1 MRKGSSSFA
10 AARTAGNISVV
21 DELGLHMTAVGASGM
36 TAVAAVAA
44 GAGGVRAFAAGAGS
58 MTAIAAVSSREQR
71 AFEGNQSSRSQS
83 CRRRMAFGEHRAC
96 PSWQKQLQRGGH
108 KRKFSYFLTFILRF

>member
-1 MRKGSSSFA
+1 
-10 AARTAGNISVV
+10 
-21 DELGLHMTAVGASGM
+21 M

-44 GAGGVRAFAAGAGS
+44 GAGGVRAVAAFAAGAGS